1 MQTYIVRQFK
11 RKKVKSGML
20 INLII
25 GPVHKRKAFC
35 SAQEQNAFWVD
46 FEQISPLFLLSET
59 RGSTGRYG

>member
-35 SAQEQNAFWVD
+35 SAQEQNAF
-46 FEQISPLFLLSET
+46 
-59 RGSTGRYG
+59 